1 MPFWARHLSI
11 VFTASSCCFPTL
23 LRMTSVVDERRESQ
37 PPTEPAGPAD
47 MKGAL
52 RMAPVWVALL
62 VLAWFG
68 GKYGERYG
76 LPAPHVIVSVLIGLA
91 LASSGLVRRRV
102 PKNLHTAAQAVSGVV
117 IGSFLS
123 IHALKTAGASLLP
136 LLLIT
141 VLTLVLSLAA
151 GLVLARWT
159 GQDQTTSSLG
169 MVAGGSSA
177 LVGAAEDLGADARM
191 VAFMQYLR
199 LVLVVLMMP
208 LLIRFVFSP
217 GQGHFLALGA
227 AEIEVPFSISGW
239 VFVLCAAPAGYVLG
253 RLLRLPAAAL
263 LGPVLLAAVATIAGL
278 GINPPEVAREVAFN
292 VIGLEVG
299 LCLTP
304 AALRAMGKMLPKV
317 LLFVFLITGMCAGL
331 AYVVTLVTNISPA
344 DAYLATTPG
353 GINAVLATATSVHSN
368 VALIFAVQTLRLFA
382 MVLLAPPALTWWINR
397 QAARTRAAVGA
408 DVHPHV
414 HQDVSPELD

>member
-1 MPFWARHLSI
+1 
-11 VFTASSCCFPTL
+11 
-23 LRMTSVVDERRESQ
+23 
-37 PPTEPAGPAD
+37 
-47 MKGAL
+47 
-52 RMAPVWVALL
+52 MAPVWVGLL

-68 GKYGERYG
+68 GKYGEQYG

-91 LASSGLVRRRV
+91 LASTGLLRRRV
-102 PKNLHTAAQAVSGVV
+102 PKHLHTSAQAVSGVV

-123 IHALKTAGASLLP
+123 VHALQTAGGSLLP
-136 LLLIT
+136 LLVIT
-141 VLTLVLSLAA
+141 LLTLVVSLAA
-151 GLVLARWT
+151 GLLLARWT
-159 GQDQTTSSLG
+159 GQDRTTSSLG
-169 MVAGGSSA
+169 MVAGGWSA

-227 AEIEVPFSISGW
+227 AEVEVPFSISGW
-239 VFVLCAAPAGYVLG
+239 IYVLLAAPAGYLLG
-253 RLLRLPAAAL
+253 KLLRLPAAAL
-263 LGPVLLAAVATIAGL
+263 LGPVLLAAVVTIAGL
-278 GINPPEVAREVAFN
+278 GVNPPEVAREVAFN

-304 AALRAMGKMLPKV
+304 AALRSMGKMLPKV

-331 AYVVTLVTNISPA
+331 AYFVTLVTDISPA

-368 VALIFAVQTLRLFA
+368 VALIFVVQTLRLFA
-382 MVLLAPPALTWWINR
+382 MVLLAPPALKWWINR
-397 QAARTRAAVGA
+397 QDAKARATHAHRDHTQV
-408 DVHPHV
+408 P
-414 HQDVSPELD
+414 QDVSPELD